1 MPLRIPKE
9 SLITVQKRSLPADFA
24 MPQMEVAE
32 THYSIGMILTG
43 DRRIITP
50 FGQFDAH
57 AGDVTTMPPL
67 VYHRTFSTSETPY
80 TNYLIKISDKLAE
93 RFQREISTNIWNS
106 VFEQKLLSFSEED
119 RLHIERIM
127 QDMHSV
133 YEKKESYSE
142 VILTGLLYHL
152 VVFLHNN
159 TMEKNRQFFKEEL
172 SKEILDAM
180 FYMEQHYAEDLRLPL
195 VATKT
200 GFSEGYFSRL
210 FSSQTGLSFTDYL
223 INIRILR
230 AKELLLQTNK
240 SISEIAIE
248 TGFSGG
254 DYFSSVF
261 SRKEGMTPSAFRK
274 NK

>member
-159 TMEKNRQFFKEEL
+159 TVEKNRQFFKEEL